1 MRLNL
6 TQQITRISG
15 TARIAGKD
23 VSLEEAKLRGERF
36 TFKLALGSQTY
47 DFTGT
52 VKGQSMEGSVESGGT
67 KAAWSAAP
75 AK

>member
-1 MRLNL
+1 MVGGR
-6 TQQITRISG
+6 
-15 TARIAGKD
+15 D
-23 VSLEEAKLRGERF
+23 VLLEEAKLRGERF
-36 TFKLALGSQTY
+36 TFKLALGGKTY

-52 VKGQSMEGSVESGGT
+52 VKGQSIEGTVDGGGT